1 MEIELISEI
10 RKLCIGQ
17 NVYKAKNRI
26 IRLYPSMINKID
38 IEFIESTKT
47 RFIVTDCLY
56 DERNESILLKVT
68 SSNPIKYLPS
78 IYQDNDFLRNFLM
91 IFQHIMNETSITLD
105 NLDNLF
111 RPMEIQSKFLPL
123 IASWLGVNLDLL
135 ENEEISRKLLQNI
148 IPLYKY
154 RGTKI
159 GLQNYLYIVS
169 GIVPEIYEGELPFE
183 ALSISAETNIDS
195 TILDINKNSKV
206 FSVYFPVYSY
216 EFSPELIKCLYLTI
230 QNEKPVDTQGFLYF
244 KKEKMKPRKNIVI
257 SNTTQILDENGI
269 II

>member
-1 MEIELISEI
+1 M
-10 RKLCIGQ
+10 
-17 NVYKAKNRI
+17 
-26 IRLYPSMINKID
+26 
-38 IEFIESTKT
+38 
-47 RFIVTDCLY
+47 
-56 DERNESILLKVT
+56 
-68 SSNPIKYLPS
+68 
-78 IYQDNDFLRNFLM
+78 FLM

-111 RPMEIQSKFLPL
+111 RPMEVQSKFLPL

-244 KKEKMKPRKNIVI
+244 KKEKMKPRKTIVI